1 MGIATNTDFQRW
13 LESYSASHERLHGDG
28 PPSQAGIC
36 DGCGDPLPE
45 PPSSTPFCLVCLAE
59 QYGRDRAQAAG
70 RIGCALRLAVAREE
84 EIPVTDIREAV
95 ERVLEDLQPVA

>member
-1 MGIATNTDFQRW
+1 MGIAANTDFQDW
-13 LESYSASHERLHGDG
+13 LEAFAASHHRLHGDG
-28 PPSQAGIC
+28 PPPRAGIC

-59 QYGRDRAQAAG
+59 QYGRDRAQAAA

-84 EIPVTDIREAV
+84 AIPVTDVREAV
-95 ERVLEDLQPVA
+95 EQVLEDLQPVA